1 MRHRDAVAHWV
12 KQASGPGAMRSRRG
26 SRNKTFHQRDASPVD
41 ILVQHAVRSAG
52 GDGLRAKLA
61 QLSG

>member
-1 MRHRDAVAHWV
+1 LGE
-12 KQASGPGAMRSRRG
+12 ASVRPRRAG
-26 SRNKTFHQRDASPVD
+26 RAQSLNRAFYERDASPVD
-41 ILVQHAVRSAG
+41 ILVRHAVRSAG